1 MRRMKKLVA
10 LLLALVMVL
19 SCSAVAFAAT
29 GSKKKATTYKKYDIN
44 KDGQVVYTVLGDSI
58 AAGYSLDGFEEYPK
72 TQAAWPTVE
81 NSYPAIL
88 KTKLGADVVY
98 QDAHIGLRSHDL
110 RYLLCDDYAG
120 DIAVGW
126 RVPTTD
132 NYRTVDPVGLAK
144 VRQEYYKHVKEAD
157 VITLGIGINDLT
169 IPSGIL
175 DNVQLE
181 NTGLY
186 GTILYGA
193 TNDIQA
199 NWGNMLNAAYQL
211 ADNYVYMAQ
220 VSTLLIGFY
229 RQYISNFNAI
239 VTKIKQINPNAKL
252 LVIGYYNAAQDA
264 FRKGA
269 LPVDIGA
276 LVTPLID
283 LFNSHAAG
291 AAAGN
296 GYTYVKMEHIDTL
309 FCDRNSPGYLNDN
322 HPTVQGHQ
330 QMADIIMAAME

>member
-1 MRRMKKLVA
+1 MKKTKK
-10 LLLALVMVL
+10 LLAIFLTLALIL
-19 SCSAVAFAAT
+19 SVTSVFAFAA
-29 GSKKKATTYKKYDIN
+29 KKPKTY
-44 KDGQVVYTVLGDSI
+44 VVYTVLGDSI
-58 AAGYSLDGFEEYPK
+58 AAGYSLPGFVEDTKWKASWPVVDG
-72 TQAAWPTVE
+72 
-81 NSYPAIL
+81 SYPQYVAQGIGA
-88 KTKLGADVVY
+88 TKVY

-110 RYLLCDDYAG
+110 RYLLCEDYPG

-132 NYRTVDPVGLAK
+132 NYRTVDQTGLAK
-144 VRQEYYKHVKEAD
+144 VRKQYYNHIKQAD

-175 DNVQLE
+175 DNVQGE
-181 NTGLY
+181 NLN
-186 GTILYGA
+186 LA
-193 TNDIQA
+193 LA
-199 NWGNMLNAAYQL
+199 FWGDMLGNAYKL
-211 ADNYVYMAQ
+211 ADNAAYMAQ

-229 RQYISNFNAI
+229 RQYVSNFNAI
-239 VTKIKQINPNAKL
+239 VTKIKEINPNAKL

-264 FRKGA
+264 FVKGA

-276 LVTPLID
+276 LVTPFID

-322 HPTVQGHQ
+322 HPTPYGHK
-330 QMADIIMAAME
+330 QMADIILAALQTA

>member
-1 MRRMKKLVA
+1 MEDTKW
-10 LLLALVMVL
+10 
-19 SCSAVAFAAT
+19 
-29 GSKKKATTYKKYDIN
+29 KASWPVV
-44 KDGQVVYTVLGDSI
+44 DG
-58 AAGYSLDGFEEYPK
+58 
-72 TQAAWPTVE
+72 
-81 NSYPAIL
+81 SYPQYVAQGIGA
-88 KTKLGADVVY
+88 TKVY

-110 RYLLCDDYAG
+110 RYLLCEDYPG

-132 NYRTVDPVGLAK
+132 NYRTVDPAGLAE
-144 VRQEYYKHVKEAD
+144 VRKQYYNHIKKAD

-175 DNVQLE
+175 DNVQGE
-181 NTGLY
+181 NLN
-186 GTILYGA
+186 LA
-193 TNDIQA
+193 LA
-199 NWGNMLNAAYQL
+199 FWGDMLGNAYKLVDNAA
-211 ADNYVYMAQ
+211 YMAQ

-229 RQYISNFNAI
+229 RQYVTNFNAI
-239 VTKIKQINPNAKL
+239 IPKIKEINPNAKL

-264 FRKGA
+264 FIKGA

-276 LVTPLID
+276 LVTPFID

-309 FCDRNSPGYLNDN
+309 FCDRTSPGYLNDN
-322 HPTVQGHQ
+322 HPTAYGHQ
-330 QMADIIMAAME
+330 QMANAILAALETA

>member
-1 MRRMKKLVA
+1 MRNTKKLLA
-10 LLLALVMVL
+10 LLLAVAMVL
-19 SCSAVAFAAT
+19 SCSIVAFA
-29 GSKKKATTYKKYDIN
+29 YNKKYDYN
-44 KDGQVVYTVLGDSI
+44 NDKQVVYTVLGDSI
-58 AAGYSLDGFEEYPK
+58 AAGYSLDGFWEASK
-72 TQAAWPTVE
+72 WDAQWPTVRG
-81 NSYPAIL
+81 SYPEYVGAA
-88 KTKLGADVVY
+88 LGADVIH

-132 NYRTVDPVGLAK
+132 NYRTVDPTGLAK
-144 VRQEYYKHVKEAD
+144 VRKEYKQHIQEAD

-181 NTGLY
+181 NAGLL
-186 GTILYGA
+186 GSILYGL
-193 TNDIQA
+193 TNDPQA
-199 NWGNMLNAAYQL
+199 NWCNMLNNAYQL
-211 ADNYVYMAQ
+211 VDNYSYMAQ
-220 VSTLLIGFY
+220 VSTLLLGFY
-229 RQYISNFNAI
+229 RQYIENFNAI
-239 VTKIKQINPNAKL
+239 VTKIKELNPTAKL
-252 LVIGYYNAAQDA
+252 LVVGYYNAAQDA
-264 FRKGA
+264 FLKGA

-322 HPTVQGHQ
+322 HPTPAGHR
-330 QMADIIMAAME
+330 QMADVILAAL

>member
-1 MRRMKKLVA
+1 MKQMKK
-10 LLLALVMVL
+10 LLALVLALTMVL
-19 SCSAVAFAAT
+19 ACSAVMAFA
-29 GSKKKATTYKKYDIN
+29 YNKKYDYN
-44 KDGQVVYTVLGDSI
+44 KDKKVVYTALGDSI
-58 AAGYSLDGFEEYPK
+58 AAGYSLEGFWEASK
-72 TQAAWPTVE
+72 WNADWPLVPG
-81 NSYPAIL
+81 SYPEYVGQAI
-88 KTKLGADVVY
+88 GADVIH
-98 QDAHIGLRSHDL
+98 QDAHIGLRSQDL

-132 NYRTVDPVGLAK
+132 NYRTVDPEGLAK
-144 VRQEYYKHVKEAD
+144 VRAEYKAHIQEAD

-175 DNVQLE
+175 DNVQGE
-181 NTGLY
+181 NLGLL
-186 GTILYGA
+186 GSMLNGA
-193 TNDIQA
+193 LNPLA
-199 NWGNMLNAAYQL
+199 NWGDMLNDAYQL
-211 ADNYVYMAQ
+211 VDNYAYMAQ

-229 RQYISNFNAI
+229 RQYVSNFNAI
-239 VTKIKQINPNAKL
+239 VTKIKELNPDAKL

-264 FRKGA
+264 FLKGA

-309 FCDRNSPGYLNDN
+309 FCDRNSAGYLNDN
-322 HPTVQGHQ
+322 HPTPTGHK
-330 QMADIIMAAME
+330 QMADIIVAAL

>member
-1 MRRMKKLVA
+1 MRKTKQ
-10 LLLALVMVL
+10 LLAFLLAAVMVL
-19 SCSAVAFAAT
+19 SCSIAAFA
-29 GSKKKATTYKKYDIN
+29 YNKKYDYNDRGDN
-44 KDGQVVYTVLGDSI
+44 KVVYTVLGDSI
-58 AAGYSLDGFEEYPK
+58 AAGYSLDGFVEASK
-72 TQAAWPTVE
+72 WDAAWPTVRG
-81 NSYPAIL
+81 SYPAYVAKDL
-88 KTKLGADVVY
+88 KADVIH

-132 NYRTVDPVGLAK
+132 NYRTVDPAGLAK
-144 VRQEYYKHVKEAD
+144 VRAEYKAHIEEAD

-181 NTGLY
+181 NLGLY
-186 GTILYGA
+186 GSILYGA
-193 TNDIQA
+193 TNNILA
-199 NWGNMLNAAYQL
+199 NWGNMLNDANQL
-211 ADNYVYMAQ
+211 AGNYLYMAQ
-220 VSTLLIGFY
+220 VSTLLLGFY
-229 RQYISNFNAI
+229 RQYIENFNAI
-239 VTKIKQINPNAKL
+239 VTKIKELNPKAKL
-252 LVIGYYNAAQDA
+252 VVVGYYNAAQDA
-264 FRKGA
+264 FIKGA

-322 HPTVQGHQ
+322 HPTPYGHE
-330 QMADIIMAAME
+330 QMAKIIMAAINS

>member
-1 MRRMKKLVA
+1 MQRTKRLVA
-10 LLLALVMVL
+10 VLLTVAMLLTCTAL
-19 SCSAVAFAAT
+19 SAFAV
-29 GSKKKATTYKKYDIN
+29 SKKNETKKYDYN
-44 KDGQVVYTVLGDSI
+44 QDGKVVYTVLGDSI
-58 AAGYSLDGFEEYPK
+58 PAGYSLDGFWEASKDHAE
-72 TQAAWPTVE
+72 WPVVPG
-81 NSYPAIL
+81 SYPEYI
-88 KTKLGADVVY
+88 GAALNADTIH

-132 NYRTVDPVGLAK
+132 KYRTVDPTGLAE
-144 VRQEYYKHVKEAD
+144 VRAEYRQHIAEAD

-181 NTGLY
+181 NAGLLSTELY
-186 GTILYGA
+186 GLTHNPLA
-193 TNDIQA
+193 S
-199 NWGNMLNAAYQL
+199 WGDMLNAAYQL
-211 ADNYVYMAQ
+211 ADNATYMAQ

-229 RQYISNFNAI
+229 RQYVSNFNAI
-239 VTKIKQINPNAKL
+239 VTKIKEINPDAKL
-252 LVIGYYNAAQDA
+252 IVVGYYNAAQDA
-264 FRKGA
+264 FAKGA

-276 LVTPLID
+276 VVTPFID

-291 AAAGN
+291 AASGN

-309 FCDRNSPGYLNDN
+309 FCDPNSPGYLNDN
-322 HPTVQGHQ
+322 HPTPEGHK
-330 QMADIIMAAME
+330 QMAEKILAAIDA

>member
-1 MRRMKKLVA
+1 MKKTRK
-10 LLLALVMVL
+10 LLAILLTLALVL
-19 SCSAVAFAAT
+19 SFTSVFAFAA
-29 GSKKKATTYKKYDIN
+29 KKPKTYSKYDIN
-44 KDGQVVYTVLGDSI
+44 KDGKVVYTVLGDSI
-58 AAGYSLDGFEEYPK
+58 AAGYSLPGFVEDSKWKASWPVVDG
-72 TQAAWPTVE
+72 
-81 NSYPAIL
+81 SYPQYVGQAI
-88 KTKLGADVVY
+88 GANKIY

-110 RYLLCDDYAG
+110 RYLLCEDYPG

-132 NYRTVDPVGLAK
+132 NYRTVDPAGLAE
-144 VRQEYYKHVKEAD
+144 VRKQYYNHIKKAD

-175 DNVQLE
+175 DNVQGE
-181 NTGLY
+181 NLN
-186 GTILYGA
+186 LA
-193 TNDIQA
+193 LA
-199 NWGNMLNAAYQL
+199 FWGDMLGNAYKLVDNAA
-211 ADNYVYMAQ
+211 YMAQ

-229 RQYISNFNAI
+229 RQYVTNFNAI
-239 VTKIKQINPNAKL
+239 IQKIKEINPNAKL

-264 FRKGA
+264 FIKGA

-276 LVTPLID
+276 LVTPFID

-309 FCDRNSPGYLNDN
+309 FCDRTSPGYLNDN
-322 HPTVQGHQ
+322 HPTAYGHQ
-330 QMADIIMAAME
+330 QMANAILAALETA

>member
-1 MRRMKKLVA
+1 MKRTRKLLAV
-10 LLLALVMVL
+10 LLTLALVL
-19 SCSAVAFAAT
+19 SFTSVFAFAAT
-29 GSKKKATTYKKYDIN
+29 KKSTKTYSKYDIN
-44 KDGQVVYTVLGDSI
+44 KDGKVVYTVLGDSI
-58 AAGYSLDGFEEYPK
+58 AAGYSLPGFVEDTKWKASWPVVDG
-72 TQAAWPTVE
+72 
-81 NSYPAIL
+81 SYPQYVGKAI
-88 KTKLGADVVY
+88 GADKIY

-110 RYLLCDDYAG
+110 RYLLCEDYPG

-132 NYRTVDPVGLAK
+132 NYRTVDQAGLAQ
-144 VRQEYYKHVKEAD
+144 VRKQYYNHIKKAD

-169 IPSGIL
+169 IPGGIL
-175 DNVQLE
+175 DNVQGE
-181 NTGLY
+181 NLN
-186 GTILYGA
+186 LA
-193 TNDIQA
+193 LA
-199 NWGNMLNAAYQL
+199 FWGDMLGNAYKL
-211 ADNYVYMAQ
+211 ADNAAYMAQ

-229 RQYISNFNAI
+229 RQYVTNFNAI
-239 VTKIKQINPNAKL
+239 VKKIKEINPNAKL

-264 FRKGA
+264 FIKGA

-276 LVTPLID
+276 LVTPFID

-322 HPTVQGHQ
+322 HPTAYGHK
-330 QMADIIMAAME
+330 QMADIIVASLNAQI

>member
-1 MRRMKKLVA
+1 MED
-10 LLLALVMVL
+10 
-19 SCSAVAFAAT
+19 
-29 GSKKKATTYKKYDIN
+29 SKWKASWPVV
-44 KDGQVVYTVLGDSI
+44 DG
-58 AAGYSLDGFEEYPK
+58 
-72 TQAAWPTVE
+72 
-81 NSYPAIL
+81 SYPQYVGQAI
-88 KTKLGADVVY
+88 GANKIY

-110 RYLLCDDYAG
+110 RYLLCEDYPG

-132 NYRTVDPVGLAK
+132 NYRTVDPAGLAE
-144 VRQEYYKHVKEAD
+144 VRKQYYNHIKKAD

-175 DNVQLE
+175 DNVQGE
-181 NTGLY
+181 NLN
-186 GTILYGA
+186 LA
-193 TNDIQA
+193 LA
-199 NWGNMLNAAYQL
+199 FWGDMLGNAYKLVDNAA
-211 ADNYVYMAQ
+211 YMAQ

-229 RQYISNFNAI
+229 RQYVTNFNAI
-239 VTKIKQINPNAKL
+239 IQKIKEINPNAKL

-264 FRKGA
+264 FIKGA

-276 LVTPLID
+276 LVTPFID

-309 FCDRNSPGYLNDN
+309 FCDRTSPGYLNDN
-322 HPTVQGHQ
+322 HPTAYGHQ
-330 QMADIIMAAME
+330 QMANAILAALETA

>member
-1 MRRMKKLVA
+1 MKKTKK
-10 LLLALVMVL
+10 LLAIFLTLALIL
-19 SCSAVAFAAT
+19 SVTSVFAFAA
-29 GSKKKATTYKKYDIN
+29 KKPKTYAKYDIN
-44 KDGQVVYTVLGDSI
+44 KDGKVVYTVLGDSI
-58 AAGYSLDGFEEYPK
+58 AAGYSLPGFVEDSKWKACWPVVDG
-72 TQAAWPTVE
+72 
-81 NSYPAIL
+81 SYPQYVGQAI
-88 KTKLGADVVY
+88 GANKIY

-110 RYLLCDDYAG
+110 RYLLCEDYPG

-132 NYRTVDPVGLAK
+132 NYRTVDPAGLAE
-144 VRQEYYKHVKEAD
+144 VRKQYYNHIKKAD

-175 DNVQLE
+175 DNVQGE
-181 NTGLY
+181 NLN
-186 GTILYGA
+186 LA
-193 TNDIQA
+193 LA
-199 NWGNMLNAAYQL
+199 FWGDMLGNAYKL
-211 ADNYVYMAQ
+211 ADNAAYMAQ

-229 RQYISNFNAI
+229 RQYVSNFNAI
-239 VTKIKQINPNAKL
+239 VTKIKEINPNAKL

-264 FRKGA
+264 FVKGA

-276 LVTPLID
+276 LVTPFID

-322 HPTVQGHQ
+322 HPTPYGHK
-330 QMADIIMAAME
+330 QMADIILAALQTA

>member
-1 MRRMKKLVA
+1 MFVRRVFIEENQK
-10 LLLALVMVL
+10 
-19 SCSAVAFAAT
+19 
-29 GSKKKATTYKKYDIN
+29 
-44 KDGQVVYTVLGDSI
+44 
-58 AAGYSLDGFEEYPK
+58 AAGHLSDPRAHPERHVSLRLRSKETENVLWKASWPVVDG
-72 TQAAWPTVE
+72 
-81 NSYPAIL
+81 SYPQYVGQAI
-88 KTKLGADVVY
+88 GANKIY

-110 RYLLCDDYAG
+110 RYLLCEDYPG

-132 NYRTVDPVGLAK
+132 NYRTVDPAGLAE
-144 VRQEYYKHVKEAD
+144 VRKQYYNHIKKAD

-175 DNVQLE
+175 DNVQGE
-181 NTGLY
+181 NLN
-186 GTILYGA
+186 LA
-193 TNDIQA
+193 LA
-199 NWGNMLNAAYQL
+199 FWGDMLGNAYKLVDNAA
-211 ADNYVYMAQ
+211 YMAQ

-229 RQYISNFNAI
+229 RQYVTNFNAI
-239 VTKIKQINPNAKL
+239 IQKIKEINPNAKL

-264 FRKGA
+264 FIKGA

-276 LVTPLID
+276 LVTPFID

-309 FCDRNSPGYLNDN
+309 FCDRTSPGYLNDN
-322 HPTVQGHQ
+322 HPTAYGHQ
-330 QMADIIMAAME
+330 QMANAILAALETA

>member
-1 MRRMKKLVA
+1 MKKTRK
-10 LLLALVMVL
+10 LLAILLTLALVL
-19 SCSAVAFAAT
+19 SFTSVFAFAA
-29 GSKKKATTYKKYDIN
+29 KKPKTYSKYDIN
-44 KDGQVVYTVLGDSI
+44 KDGKVVYTVLGDSI
-58 AAGYSLDGFEEYPK
+58 AAGYSLPGFVEDSKRKASWPVVDG
-72 TQAAWPTVE
+72 
-81 NSYPAIL
+81 SYPQYVGQAI
-88 KTKLGADVVY
+88 GANKIY

-110 RYLLCDDYAG
+110 RYLLCEDYPG

-132 NYRTVDPVGLAK
+132 NYRTVDPAGLAE
-144 VRQEYYKHVKEAD
+144 VRKQYYNHIKKAD

-175 DNVQLE
+175 DNVQGE
-181 NTGLY
+181 NLN
-186 GTILYGA
+186 LLLA
-193 TNDIQA
+193 F
-199 NWGNMLNAAYQL
+199 WGDMLNNAYKL
-211 ADNYVYMAQ
+211 ADNAAYMAQ

-229 RQYISNFNAI
+229 RQYVTNFNAI
-239 VTKIKQINPNAKL
+239 IQKIKEINPNAKL

-264 FRKGA
+264 FIKGA

-276 LVTPLID
+276 LVTPFID

-309 FCDRNSPGYLNDN
+309 FCDRTSPGYLNDN
-322 HPTVQGHQ
+322 HPTAYGHK
-330 QMADIIMAAME
+330 QMADIIIAAINA